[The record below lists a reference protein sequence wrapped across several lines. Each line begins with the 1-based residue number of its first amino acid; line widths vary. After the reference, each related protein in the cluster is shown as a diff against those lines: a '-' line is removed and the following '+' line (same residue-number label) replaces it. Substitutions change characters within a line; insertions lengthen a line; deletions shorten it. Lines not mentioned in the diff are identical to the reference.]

1 MRTMAWVGLAGL
13 FGAFIALQ
21 TQADIINLSDD
32 MATKTGW
39 IAVVGGD
46 GGYVAAPDFVYS
58 ETSHSSVTTG
68 ASQRQ
73 KPLDTNV
80 QVENLDSFTLSFRT
94 MLHNSIAAVNE
105 AVSRVGVITAGGTP
119 QAGEVVNAWIT
130 LRRVG
135 SIQLDVQAADGIG
148 GTTTILSTSSP
159 VDTVVGAG
167 QGLSGYNYAD
177 WTVTRTLAGDWTV
190 TAVNPYGDTV
200 VNIAATEST
209 VAASS
214 DLNRVWIDDLAG
226 QWNGVETAAYHSHV
240 EVTSDPAG
248 TAVTI
253 TNVMVEGTLGIQFE
267 SLPGTD
273 YQLGWSTNLVD
284 WDTKNLTIHGQGQT
298 ETAFDPSGFDTNKTY
313 RIVTVP

>member
-73 KPLDTNV
+73 KPLDSNL
-80 QVENLDSFTLSFRT
+80 QIESLDSFTLSFRT

-119 QAGEVVNAWIT
+119 QAGEMVNAWIT

-177 WTVTRTLAGDWTV
+177 WTVIRTSAGDWTV
-190 TAVNPYGDTV
+190 SALNPYGDTV
-200 VNIAATEST
+200 VNIAASESA
-209 VAASS
+209 VATSS
-214 DLNRVWIDDLAG
+214 DLNRVWIDDLAN
-226 QWNGVETAAYHSHV
+226 QWNGVETAAYHSFIG
-240 EVTSDPAG
+240 VTSVLIPEPA
-248 TAVTI
+248 
-253 TNVMVEGTLGIQFE
+253 TLG
-267 SLPGTD
+267 LLC
-273 YQLGWSTNLVD
+273 LGGIALLARARRARS
-284 WDTKNLTIHGQGQT
+284 
-298 ETAFDPSGFDTNKTY
+298 
-313 RIVTVP
+313 